1 MAMRLIAIGDNVV
14 DYYKDR
20 GEIFPGGNAL
30 NVAVLGK
37 RYQAAVSS
45 YIGIIGND
53 RAAEHVKQTLLLE
66 NIDISRLRQA
76 FGPNGEAVV
85 SLNAEGDRVFV
96 GSNAGGVQAY
106 MGLRLNQQD
115 KEYIASH
122 DLMHTS
128 IYSNLEHELPGL
140 HKKIP
145 ISFDFSTRWTDSYLQ
160 RVCPYIEYGF
170 FSGSDLTEDECHQL
184 IHRVHSLGTKVVGV
198 TRGAEGAIFSE
209 EGRLYRQ
216 HITETVVVDTLG
228 AGDSFIAMFLMQ
240 YHQKHDM
247 EDALRQASVAAAKTC
262 GHYGA
267 FGYGVP
273 KVG

>member
-1 MAMRLIAIGDNVV
+1 MRLIAIGDNVV

-53 RAAEHVKQTLLLE
+53 QAAEHVKQTLLLE

-76 FGPNGEAVV
+76 FGPNGEAIV
-85 SLNAEGDRVFV
+85 SLNTDGDRVFV

-122 DLMHTS
+122 DLLHTS
-128 IYSNLEHELPGL
+128 VYSNLEHELPEL
-140 HKKIP
+140 HQKIA
-145 ISFDFSTRWTDSYLQ
+145 ISFDFSNRWTDSYLQ
-160 RVCPYIEYGF
+160 RVCPYIDYAF
-170 FSGSDLTEDECHQL
+170 FSGSDLTDDECLQL
-184 IHRVHSLGTKVVGV
+184 IQQVHQLGTKVIGV
-198 TRGAEGAIFSE
+198 TRGALGALVSE

-216 HITETVVVDTLG
+216 QIVETEVVDTLG
-228 AGDSFIAMFLMQ
+228 AGDSFIAMFLIK
-240 YHQKHDM
+240 YHQNREM
-247 EDALRQASVAAAKTC
+247 EDALQQASLAASKTC